1 MATSNS
7 VVVEC
12 AQKGAN
18 DKMTMGKW
26 LLIAGGVIAISA
38 FIAVFIGQAHE
49 SAKADELV
57 GKLVQSV
64 LRPVADTVEFNSL
77 SELPPPVARY
87 FKHVL
92 TEGQKPIRT
101 ATIRQSGVLRTS
113 TTTGNWSSFTA
124 HQLVVPSATGFVWN
138 ARVEM
143 PLATHVR
150 VLDSYSAGVGSGRVS
165 LLSAFALASESGSPK
180 LNSGALHRYLAE
192 AVWFPTA
199 LLPQSGVIW
208 SPINDHSAMA
218 TATDK
223 GTTVSLEFRFNEAGE
238 VTSIYSPGRFGRFN
252 GEYKQVPWEGYFRDY
267 QERAGMRVPLYGE
280 VGWYVDGTLQ
290 IVWKGDLVDVR
301 YELGP

>member
-1 MATSNS
+1 M
-7 VVVEC
+7 VVEC
-12 AQKGAN
+12 AQK
-18 DKMTMGKW
+18 KGKW
-26 LLIAGGVIAISA
+26 FLIAGGIIAIPA
-38 FIAVFIGQAHE
+38 FIAVFIGQARE
-49 SAKADELV
+49 SAKADALV
-57 GKLVQSV
+57 EKLVQSAP
-64 LRPVADTVEFNSL
+64 RPVADTVDFNSL

-92 TEGQKPIRT
+92 KKGQKPIRA

-113 TTTGNWSSFTA
+113 TTTENWSSFTA
-124 HQLVVPSATGFVWN
+124 RQLVVPPATGFVWN
-138 ARVEM
+138 AKVEM

-150 VLDSYSAGVGSGRVS
+150 VLDSYCAGVGSGWMS
-165 LLSAFALASESGSPK
+165 LLSAFAVASESGAAT
-180 LNSGALHRYLAE
+180 LNSSALHRYLAE

-199 LLPQSGVIW
+199 LLPQSGVVWI
-208 SPINDHSAMA
+208 PIHDRAA
-218 TATDK
+218 LARLTDN

-252 GEYKQVPWEGYFRDY
+252 GEYKQVPWEGHFRNY

-290 IVWKGDLVDVR
+290 IVWKGDLIDVR